1 MKYIKTF
8 ESFSPINEEEISFAG
23 IKKGIEEALKGKF
36 SINLDG
42 YKPSESAILYEK
54 NTIGKKTELYES
66 WVKKMKEKKTDS
78 KLTIEI
84 AKLFYQALFDYS
96 NKRITLDEVKKNN
109 YVAPSLAGKDVTY
122 NEEENSFSVQAG
134 EGKWFAVS
142 PTGGTT

>member
-23 IKKGIEEALKGKF
+23 IKKGIEGAIKGKF

-54 NTIGKKTELYES
+54 KSIAKQPKLYEG
-66 WVKKMKEKKTDS
+66 WVKKMKDKNPDS

-84 AKLFYQALFDYS
+84 AKLFWQALFDYS
-96 NKRITLDEVKKNN
+96 NKGKTLDDVKKND

-134 EGKWFAVS
+134 EGKWFS
-142 PTGGTT
+142 YTKTF

>member
-23 IKKGIEEALKGKF
+23 IKKGIEGAIKGKF

-42 YKPSESAILYEK
+42 YKPSESAILYEQK
-54 NTIGKKTELYES
+54 SIAKQPKLYEG
-66 WVKKMKEKKTDS
+66 WVKKMKDKNPDS

-84 AKLFYQALFDYS
+84 AKLFWQALFDYS
-96 NKRITLDEVKKNN
+96 NKGKTLDDVKKND

-134 EGKWFAVS
+134 EGEWFS
-142 PTGGTT
+142 YTKTF

>member
-23 IKKGIEEALKGKF
+23 IKKGIEGVVKGKF
-36 SINLDG
+36 TIDLDG

-54 NTIGKKTELYES
+54 NTIAKQPKLYEG
-66 WVKKMKEKKTDS
+66 WVKKMKDKNPDS
-78 KLTIEI
+78 KLTIEM

-96 NKRITLDEVKKNN
+96 NKGITLDEVKKNN
-109 YVAPSLAGKDVTY
+109 YVAPSLAGKDVTF

-134 EGKWFAVS
+134 KGNWFS
-142 PTGGTT
+142 YTKTF

>member
-23 IKKGIEEALKGKF
+23 IKKGIEGVVKGKF
-36 SINLDG
+36 TINLDD
-42 YKPSESAILYEK
+42 YKPSESAIFYEQKSIGKQPKLYE
-54 NTIGKKTELYES
+54 G
-66 WVKKMKEKKTDS
+66 WVNKMKEKNSDS
-78 KLTIEI
+78 KITIEI

-96 NKRITLDEVKKNN
+96 NKGITLDEVKKNN